1 MMMEIGLLQ
10 RLSTALAAVAS
21 VAEEDDGGLTVTYG
35 DAVASLRVVTI
46 TEGLDMVS
54 LTQLLAWDL
63 PLTDEFRRRV
73 AEQAARTVLGTV
85 VLVEKA
91 AAGTADVVLRYN
103 FPATSLTADALGT
116 LVVLVLEG
124 GTESGAALKR

>member
-1 MMMEIGLLQ
+1 MMKESALLQ
-10 RLSTALAAVAS
+10 RISTALAGVAS

-35 DAVASLRVVTI
+35 GAVASLRVVAI
-46 TEGLDMVS
+46 ADGLDMVS

-63 PLTDEFRRRV
+63 PLTDKFRRRV

-85 VLVEKA
+85 VLVEKS

-103 FPATSLTADALGT
+103 FPATGLADDALGT
-116 LVVLVLEG
+116 LLVLVLEG
-124 GTESGAALKR
+124 GSDARAALKR